1 MQIPLAVWLKVTQKE
16 KRLCRVIYANYMG
29 GGGSQIIL
37 FMAKW
42 CWKKIR
48 THFTC
53 IRAPHFLGSKLHYI
67 HTWVDHLLK
76 VKDIKNKMLF
86 LLGTFPFR
94 NNLLLFYWKKPRK
107 LPQSC
112 AAGPMNPSTML
123 VGFLQNISRQ
133 LCLTL
138 EYAGNSVLRLFYTVL
153 EGPWRFW
160 ENDLPFSGPWKSEKF
175 IIQQRSQLFV
185 SFNFCQTKKTTATP
199 RFLRITR
206 YWCLCTLADN
216 NYLWT

>member
-42 CWKKIR
+42 CWKKIS

-123 VGFLQNISRQ
+123 VGFLQNISTT
-133 LCLTL
+133 TL
-138 EYAGNSVLRLFYTVL
+138 SNSGVCRKFSFETFLYSLGGSLKVLGKWPAIFRALKV
-153 EGPWRFW
+153 
-160 ENDLPFSGPWKSEKF
+160 WKIYNSTEVTIVCEF
-175 IIQQRSQLFV
+175 
-185 SFNFCQTKKTTATP
+185 
-199 RFLRITR
+199 
-206 YWCLCTLADN
+206 
-216 NYLWT
+216 